1 MPPVAGVSVRTARTA
16 GADGVQAGPS
26 KGARAAIPARIN
38 RLLLFIKSV
47 DNIGP
52 VLSHGAPRIV
62 SVPKAVLIPAV
73 LVLCVLGSYTLN
85 SIMENVYATL
95 LVASVMLG
103 LWKHQRAQVRM
114 VLPPELEVEF

>member
-1 MPPVAGVSVRTARTA
+1 M
-16 GADGVQAGPS
+16 
-26 KGARAAIPARIN
+26 
-38 RLLLFIKSV
+38 
-47 DNIGP
+47 
-52 VLSHGAPRIV
+52 
-62 SVPKAVLIPAV
+62 PKAVLIPAV
-73 LVLCVLGSYTLN
+73 LVLCVIGTYTLN